1 MTQRLTIV
9 MPLRGRPLFTLRFLW
24 HANAARL
31 PYRFILADGQ
41 VVPALAGALEN
52 SRKIFPEIDVEY
64 IRYPDDAS
72 FADYFAKMH
81 DAMRRVETPYA
92 MFVDNDD
99 FLAHAGIE
107 RSIEFLDANP
117 DYVCC
122 GGGVAG
128 ISAYIRKDPS
138 LGGLV
143 GPLNKLSFRY
153 MPYDRSLDLDSFSA
167 TERLVRGLRNSWS
180 WYAVYRTPALLTIR
194 REAAEMS
201 LSDLQLH
208 EKFCAMRTLTLGKA
222 RSDPATIAYLRQY
235 WTSLQYPFSHDWVH
249 HLVRSR
255 FNTDFAEIMRRI
267 STAAGAADNV
277 DPASVNDKLLSDI
290 ISWFGDFLVRSYGP
304 YAALRRY
311 LRARVP
317 GLLIWA
323 KSRRRYSSS
332 RERRNLL
339 AKLRQHGASDG
350 YVRAFSAELA
360 QIEDV
365 ISGSAFAR
373 FIGSYAPVFPSEVMH
388 KPTATAASAREPLS
402 RGQSA

>member
-1 MTQRLTIV
+1 
-9 MPLRGRPLFTLRFLW
+9 
-24 HANAARL
+24 
-31 PYRFILADGQ
+31 
-41 VVPALAGALEN
+41 
-52 SRKIFPEIDVEY
+52 
-64 IRYPDDAS
+64 
-72 FADYFAKMH
+72 
-81 DAMRRVETPYA
+81 

-99 FLAHAGIE
+99 FLAFTGIE
-107 RSIEFLDANP
+107 RSLDFLDGNS

-128 ISAYIRKDPS
+128 LSAYIRKDPS

-153 MPYDRSLDLDSFSA
+153 MPYDRSLDLNSSSV
-167 TERLVRGLRNSWS
+167 TERLLGGLRNSWS
-180 WYAVYRTPALLTIR
+180 WYAVYRTDALLTIR

-222 RSDPATIAYLRQY
+222 RSDVATISYLRQY

-255 FNTDFAEIMRRI
+255 FSTDFAEIMRRI
-267 STAAGAADNV
+267 SMQAGALDGV
-277 DPASVNDKLLSDI
+277 DPAVVSQRLLDDI
-290 ISWFGDFLVRSYGP
+290 VPWFSSFLVRSFGP
-304 YAALRRY
+304 YAAFRRY

-323 KSRRRYSSS
+323 KTRRRYSVPL
-332 RERRNLL
+332 ERRNLL
-339 AKLRQHGASDG
+339 AKLRRYGASDE
-350 YVRAFSAELA
+350 YISAFRAELS

-365 ISGSAFAR
+365 INGPRFAE
-373 FIGSYAPVFPSEVMH
+373 FIRPYAPLFSSETVD
-388 KPTATAASAREPLS
+388 KPTAIAAPLATSARGPS
-402 RGQSA
+402 D